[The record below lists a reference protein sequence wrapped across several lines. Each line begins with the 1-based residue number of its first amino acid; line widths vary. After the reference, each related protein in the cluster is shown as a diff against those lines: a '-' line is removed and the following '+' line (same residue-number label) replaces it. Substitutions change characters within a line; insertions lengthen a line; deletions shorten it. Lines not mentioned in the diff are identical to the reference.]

1 MSSGIVTV
9 LQEERL
15 RRNTQ
20 KGGGG
25 GAGRTPGSHP
35 DKNSGGAVHK
45 DFLSKELHDT
55 KIVINCNI
63 VWFMINLNEIA
74 CLIIR

>member
-25 GAGRTPGSHP
+25 RQNPGESP
-35 DKNSGGAVHK
+35 GQKLGAVHK

-63 VWFMINLNEIA
+63 VCFMINLNVIE
-74 CLIIR
+74 CFNN